1 MTGTFEVLQRKSL
14 GARGGEPKLK
24 GPGEIMGYLKLPW
37 RVIRCLADFEELP
50 LEEDKNGE
58 FHLSLADLEQ
68 WQARRQ

>member
-1 MTGTFEVLQRKSL
+1 
-14 GARGGEPKLK
+14 
-24 GPGEIMGYLKLPW
+24 MGYLKLPW